1 MFDAEGNCIA
11 TVQLNSDQVMRDTY
25 FFTVNRWGYILVSS
39 RLEGCIKTFSPEGEF
54 IRETGRGQANDC
66 YALPAQAIRCSLV
79 GVAPKQASPSLY
91 NGFISGYDRSCDKHF
106 SHQI

>member
-1 MFDAEGNCIA
+1 MCCTRFAQDNLWYRGKVLEVTQNEVVIQYVDYGN
-11 TVQLNSDQVMRDTY
+11 
-25 FFTVNRWGYILVSS
+25 
-39 RLEGCIKTFSPEGEF
+39 
-54 IRETGRGQANDC
+54 RETKSASEIKLMHPNF

-91 NGFISGYDRSCDKHF
+91 NGFISGYDRSGDKHF